1 MARGNTENVVLG
13 ALTFYIAPYEGGEL
27 DGLKTYCT
35 DENLIGWTQGGST
48 FTYTPEIKNIEDDK
62 GMVRRTFMSKANAEL
77 KTGFLTID
85 TQSISEILSVG
96 KFTPGEAGG
105 VNKLELGGGK
115 SALKRYIVVGEY
127 EDDGDDGGHNL
138 RVGMVAT
145 NTAALELIFKADQ
158 ETVPNVT
165 FSAASNGVNDTI
177 VVIEEDKPA
186 A

>member
-1 MARGNTENVVLG
+1 MARGNTENVILG
-13 ALTFYIAPYEGGEL
+13 ALTFYIAPYESGEL
-27 DGLKTYCT
+27 GELKTYCT
-35 DENLIGWTQGGST
+35 DDNLIGWTQGGST
-48 FTYTPEIKNIEDDK
+48 FTYTPEIKNVEDDK

-77 KTGFLTID
+77 KTGFLTLD
-85 TQSISEILSVG
+85 TESIHEMMSVG
-96 KFTPGEAGG
+96 KFTAANG

-115 SALKRYIVVGEY
+115 SALKRFIVVGEY
-127 EDDGDDGGHNL
+127 EDDADDGGHNL
-138 RVGMVAT
+138 RIGMVAT

-177 VVIEEDKPA
+177 VVIEEDKA